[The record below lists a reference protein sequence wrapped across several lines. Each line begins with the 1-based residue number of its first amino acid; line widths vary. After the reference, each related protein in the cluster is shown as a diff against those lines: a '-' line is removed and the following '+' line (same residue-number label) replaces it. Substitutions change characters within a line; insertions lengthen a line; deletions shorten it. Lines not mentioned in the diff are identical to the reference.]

1 MPPRDGSAR
10 PVAPGR
16 LKSFEDVELP
26 DMPPAP
32 LSLPPRAPAGP
43 AEALRALPEPPS
55 ANAPEAEPVVEP
67 SQPASPS
74 ARGGGGK
81 PRSRAS
87 NTLLPAPL
95 HARVTAYA
103 EATARSHGDIIMD
116 AIEANIDKLRPLFAP
131 APQASSGSIF
141 GARPV
146 RAPRPPEGPKVQLNY
161 RLRSDYFAA
170 LEDLVVQLRAG
181 TRAHLILTALQMH
194 FEKLDQEG

>member
-26 DMPPAP
+26 DMQPAP

-43 AEALRALPEPPS
+43 AEMLRAVPEPALPS
-55 ANAPEAEPVVEP
+55 ASEADPTVGP
-67 SQPASPS
+67 SQPAPPS
-74 ARGGGGK
+74 VQGGGGK

-87 NTLLPAPL
+87 NMLLPAQL

-103 EATARSHGDIIMD
+103 QATARSHGDVIMD
-116 AIEANIDKLRPLFAP
+116 AIEANIDELRPLFAP

-181 TRAHLILTALQMH
+181 TRTHLILTALQMY
-194 FEKLDQEG
+194 FEKIDQEG